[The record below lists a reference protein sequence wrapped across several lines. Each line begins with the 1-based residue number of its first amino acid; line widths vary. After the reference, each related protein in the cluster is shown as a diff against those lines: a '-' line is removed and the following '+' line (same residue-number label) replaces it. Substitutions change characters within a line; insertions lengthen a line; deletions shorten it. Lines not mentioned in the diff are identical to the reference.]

1 MLVVPM
7 RYDGVTIGVITLSK
21 LGLDGFGSDDL
32 RMLTILADRAA
43 TAVGSSRLLTRT
55 QDLAGEL
62 RRLLDMSAELS
73 GSLDPRQVAE
83 LDGRATSCARPASTS
98 ASSATGTGQPAGS
111 SRSATSR
118 HQRREELE
126 PFFMVARYPETLRVL
141 ERQETVIV
149 DADDPAADRAEVEL
163 MVQDGSRV
171 LAMLPLVAKG
181 QSIGLVELNSRGPR

>member
-21 LGLDGFGSDDL
+21 LGLDEFGSDDL
-32 RMLTILADRAA
+32 RLLTILADQAA
-43 TAVGSSRLLTRT
+43 TAVDSARLLTRT

-73 GSLDPRQVAE
+73 GSLDPRQVAD
-83 LDGRATSCARPASTS
+83 LMAAPPGARDRRRRVRR
-98 ASSATGTGQPAGS
+98 SATGTGRPAGS

-118 HQRREELE
+118 TSGAKSSSRSSSSPATRRRCASSSGRR
-126 PFFMVARYPETLRVL
+126 PS
-141 ERQETVIV
+141 IV
-149 DADDPAADRAEVEL
+149 NADDPAADPAEVEL

-181 QSIGLVELNSRGPR
+181 QSIGLVELISRGR